1 MPQPSVAS
9 SRITH
14 SLLYLSLQ
22 LEVPPSAT
30 AICSIFKDHTQ
41 SLIFISAVRGT
52 IQCHSL
58 QWLIET
64 IFKDHTQS
72 VILLS
77 AVRGRAVDKREYVM
91 IIFHIF
97 S

>member
-22 LEVPPSAT
+22 LEVPSSAT

-41 SLIFISAVRGT
+41 SVIFI
-52 IQCHSL
+52 
-58 QWLIET
+58 
-64 IFKDHTQS
+64 
-72 VILLS
+72 S

-97 S
+97 SSKPQHIFLCRINKNYP